1 MKIIQLAYSNYI
13 GGASKAAYRIHYSLC
28 KNNIDSELWV
38 NETSSKKLDCKE
50 GNLDYSEFTDEK
62 SLRLGGKARD
72 YEYIILGDI
81 FDSCENKMQL
91 LKMYYRALENSA
103 NIIILAKKS
112 HNSTEEIKSLLDKS
126 HFLAINDIDL
136 FDDYIIITAKK
147 YHMWGNGL

>member
-1 MKIIQLAYSNYI
+1 MQKSLEQFSSLFDNFPNLSVLHVNNKINFLNPII
-13 GGASKAAYRIHYSLC
+13 EEIV
-28 KNNIDSELWV
+28 NNS
-38 NETSSKKLDCKE
+38 E
-50 GNLDYSEFTDEK
+50 GNLDYKDFTDEK

-81 FDSCENKMQL
+81 FDYCENKMQL

-112 HNSTEEIKSLLDKS
+112 HDSTEEIKSLLDKS
-126 HFLAINDIDL
+126 HFLAINDIDI